1 MKLKDVK
8 VQVKALPQEDGTGG
22 DIGNTQTE
30 GVIEA
35 YASIFGNKD
44 SYGDVVMPGAFLDT
58 LAEWEASGNVIPLL
72 YGHDFHDPYSNIG
85 AVTSAEED
93 AKGLKIVA
101 QFDMDN
107 PKAKQVFNLVAR
119 KRITQMSFAYE
130 VVEGE
135 SVTTEDKDWYYEIR
149 KVKLYEV
156 SVVPIGAN
164 QETAITAVKSGV
176 RDVQS
181 HTMETNHHPDTG
193 HEPPAGSGEDETAT
207 KQHQRSNH
215 IKAGL
220 LLLEQED
227 S

>member
-1 MKLKDVK
+1 MKLKDVN
-8 VQVKALPQEDGTGG
+8 VQVKALQPEDGTGG
-22 DIGNTQTE
+22 DINDAQPE

-44 SYGDVVMPGAFLDT
+44 SYGDVVMPGAFTDT
-58 LAEWEASGNVIPLL
+58 IAEWAASDNVLPLL

-135 SVTTEDKDWYYEIR
+135 SVTTEDDWHYEIR
-149 KVKLYEV
+149 KVKLYEI

-181 HTMETNHHPDTG
+181 HTMETTQPDPTP
-193 HEPPAGSGEDETAT
+193 EAPAGSGEDETAT

-227 S
+227 

>member
-1 MKLKDVK
+1 MKLKDVN
-8 VQVKALPQEDGTGG
+8 VQVKALQPEDGTGG
-22 DIGNTQTE
+22 DINDAQPE

-44 SYGDVVMPGAFLDT
+44 SYGDVVMPGAFVDT
-58 LAEWEASGNVIPLL
+58 IAEWAASDNVLPLL

-93 AKGLKIVA
+93 SKGLKIVA

-135 SVTTEDKDWYYEIR
+135 SVTTEDDWHYEIR
-149 KVKLYEV
+149 KVKLYEI

-181 HTMETNHHPDTG
+181 HTMETNHPDTG

-207 KQHQRSNH
+207 KQHQRQNY

-227 S
+227 

>member
-8 VQVKALPQEDGTGG
+8 VQVKALQPEDSTGENI
-22 DIGNTQTE
+22 DNTQTE

-44 SYGDVVMPGAFLDT
+44 SYGDIVMPGAFLDT

-135 SVTTEDKDWYYEIR
+135 SVTTEDDWHYEIR

-181 HTMETNHHPDTG
+181 HTTETNHPDTSP
-193 HEPPAGSGEDETAT
+193 EPHAGSGEDETAT
-207 KQHQRSNH
+207 KQHQRLNH

>member
-1 MKLKDVK
+1 MKLKDVN
-8 VQVKALPQEDGTGG
+8 VQVKALQPEDGTGG
-22 DIGNTQTE
+22 DINDTQPE

-44 SYGDVVMPGAFLDT
+44 SYGDVVMPGAFTDT
-58 LAEWEASGNVIPLL
+58 IAEWAASDNVLPLL

-130 VVEGE
+130 VIEGE
-135 SVTTEDKDWYYEIR
+135 SVTTEDDWHYEIR
-149 KVKLYEV
+149 KVKLYEI

-181 HTMETNHHPDTG
+181 HTNGNNPTRPHP
-193 HEPPAGSGEDETAT
+193 
-207 KQHQRSNH
+207 
-215 IKAGL
+215 
-220 LLLEQED
+220 
-227 S
+227 